1 MRKLALLPLVAMVAT
16 PVQAADPAAAD
27 RIKAAIG
34 VPAGSP
40 QPGCAIGIFRDG
52 KPVERVNTGFADV
65 EGARAIRSDTQFY
78 AASVSKQFTAVA
90 VMQLVAAGK
99 LKLSDDVRKYIP
111 EMPAYPQV
119 VTIQMLLN
127 MTSGVRDSLSLLG
140 LEGYTSLSDATRAQG
155 LAGVYRQ
162 PETKFEP
169 GTEYDYTNG
178 GYLLLSEVVE
188 RIAKQPFE
196 TYVNEKVLKPA
207 GMTRSFVML
216 GSRTGDA
223 NFAKGYVAKDGKVT
237 SSNEFPLFGG
247 SGGLMTTIDDLAKW
261 DYDID
266 TGHKVWTPEITRL
279 MVQPGKFNNGV
290 PALRDGRG
298 IAYGN
303 ALLVGPHWF
312 HHTGGAGGFKT
323 IYARNTEKRT
333 GVALL
338 CNKGEYDPVEK
349 ADAVIAALN
358 IGLSPVSEPSV
369 PPAALNGRYKSAAVV
384 ATYLLDA
391 TEDTINVTIE
401 RADGVKSP
409 PVALKRSET
418 GDYRGGMYRLLPD
431 DDGRGFTLDIPRVTL
446 HFDKVQ

>member
-1 MRKLALLPLVAMVAT
+1 MRKLAILPLIALVAT
-16 PVQAADPAAAD
+16 PAQADPATAD

-65 EGARAIRSDTQFY
+65 AGARAIRSDTQFY

-90 VMQLVAAGK
+90 VMQLVVAGK
-99 LKLSDDVRKYIP
+99 LKLSDDVREYIP

-140 LEGYTSLSDATRAQG
+140 LEGYTGLSSATRAGG
-155 LAGVYRQ
+155 LTGVYRQ
-162 PETKFEP
+162 RETKFEP

-188 RIAKQPFE
+188 RIAEQPFE

-216 GSRTGDA
+216 GSRTKDA

-237 SSNEFPLFGG
+237 SANEFPLFGG

-279 MVQPGKFNNGV
+279 MLEPGKFKNGV

-298 IAYGN
+298 IPYGN
-303 ALLVGPHWF
+303 ALIIGPHWF
-312 HHTGGAGGFKT
+312 NHTGGAGGFKT
-323 IYARNTEKRT
+323 IYARNAAKRT
-333 GVALL
+333 GIALL
-338 CNKGEYDPVEK
+338 CNNGEYDPTEK
-349 ADAVIAALN
+349 ADAVIVALN
-358 IGLSPVSEPSV
+358 AGLTPVSEPSV
-369 PPAALNGRYKSAAVV
+369 PASALNGRYRTPNLA
-384 ATYLLDA
+384 ATYVLAA
-391 TEDTINVTIE
+391 TDEEIAVTIE

-409 PVALKRSET
+409 PVVLKRDAQ
-418 GDYRGGMYRLLPD
+418 GDYRGGMFKLLPD